1 MTIQELKKRIK
12 ENNLPKFL
20 IFTGEEWKVQHE
32 YIKQIAKVKKLSTVH
47 ADDIDVVWREIN
59 ARSLFG
65 SNTLYV
71 LRDDKELMTNE
82 KIYSHIEDVLN
93 DNMLILVLTTVD
105 KRLKILKQYKD
116 SIVEFNTLNEAI
128 LKQYIQKQ
136 IALSD
141 SMCDLLIEVCNHNY
155 GYILLEID
163 KLWKYI
169 DYVTKDETNVDVDA
183 DAILREFIHDGTIY
197 TPPRDTMWDFIRAF
211 LQDKPLIAYELYQD
225 LKDSEAPTLVILSN
239 LYTEA
244 KHVLQVQTCRSADI
258 AKSTGLTAWQIKNA
272 KACVGKIRSGDLA
285 YLMRLIQKVESG
297 IKTGRIEESIA
308 IDYIFTQFF

>member
-1 MTIQELKKRIK
+1 MTVQELKKRIK

-93 DNMLILVLTTVD
+93 DNMLILVLTSVD

-116 SIVEFNTLNEAI
+116 SIVEFNALNEAI

-136 IALSD
+136 IKLSD
-141 SMCDLLIEVCNHNY
+141 RNCKILMEITNYNY
-155 GYILLEID
+155 GHCLLEID
-163 KLWKYI
+163 KIKRYMRYKGTDDIEDHNFYNSTFDKFL
-169 DYVTKDETNVDVDA
+169 E
-183 DAILREFIHDGTIY
+183 DGTIY
-197 TPPRDTMWDFIRAF
+197 APPRDTMWDFIRAF
-211 LQDKPLIAYELYQD
+211 LQDKPLLAYELYQD
-225 LKDSEAPTLVILSN
+225 LKEAEAPTLVILSN
-239 LYTEA
+239 LYTEV
-244 KHVLQVQTCRSADI
+244 KHVLQVQTCRSNDI